1 MSSLRLSVC
10 IPTYNFGAFIGATL
24 DSIVAQATG
33 EIEIV
38 IVDGASTDDT
48 AHVVQ
53 KIGHVFPRLR
63 FYRRDINGGVDVDLA
78 KAVELARGDYC
89 WLMSGDDVLAPRAM
103 ERVLDEL
110 EEEHDVYL
118 CNRTECDRDLTPI
131 TRRPW
136 LARDC
141 RDEVFQFASSADF
154 MGYFRK
160 ARSLGALFS
169 YISSIITRRDKWLA
183 VRPDER
189 RAGLVSTEP
198 IHKPGAPHAD
208 FRTAV
213 IDGDRT
219 DSVVATR
226 HGSRGRHRHGRV
238 PLSCSYICAA
248 RDAGVESL

>member
-103 ERVLDEL
+103 ARVLHEL
-110 EEEHDVYL
+110 QEEHDVYL
-118 CNRTECDRDLTPI
+118 CNRTECDRDLKI
-131 TRRPW
+131 
-136 LARDC
+136 
-141 RDEVFQFASSADF
+141 
-154 MGYFRK
+154 G
-160 ARSLGALFS
+160 
-169 YISSIITRRDKWLA
+169 
-183 VRPDER
+183 
-189 RAGLVSTEP
+189 RAHV
-198 IHKPGAPHAD
+198 
-208 FRTAV
+208 
-213 IDGDRT
+213 
-219 DSVVATR
+219 
-226 HGSRGRHRHGRV
+226 
-238 PLSCSYICAA
+238 
-248 RDAGVESL
+248 